1 MSVQVETLEKS
12 MAKLKVTMPAEDID
26 KAMQAVY
33 TRNRGKFQIPG
44 FRKGHAPRKLIEQM
58 YGKGVFFEDA
68 INDLLPEAYEKAYKE
83 SGLDIVSR
91 PEITFEEMEI
101 GKDAVFTALV
111 AVKPPVTLGEYK
123 GLVAEKTDVT
133 VTEEDVM
140 KEIRHDQEMNS
151 TLKTV
156 EDQPAKLDD
165 QVVIDYV
172 GEMDGVPFDG
182 GSDKGYHLTLGSH
195 SFIEG
200 FEDQLV
206 GAKAGDQLD
215 VNVTFPEEYHAA
227 ELAGKPAVFHVTVN
241 EVKVREMP
249 ELNDDFASDV
259 SEFETFEEYKAD
271 KEAKL
276 KARKEEQAKTEREN
290 TLVEKAV
297 ENAQLEIPEAMLD
310 TESRAMLEDF
320 RQRLE
325 MQGMNMD
332 MYYQY
337 TNKNEKSM
345 LDEIR
350 PGAEKQIRTRLVLEA
365 VSAAEGIE
373 ASEED
378 VEKKLQEMADQYKM
392 ELEKVK
398 SFMDEGSID
407 QLKNDIRMQKAIDL
421 IVAESKEN

>member
-227 ELAGKPAVFHVTVN
+227 ELAGKPAVFHVTVK